1 MKSTHWFAGLVA
13 SAAIMLAPSAQAY
26 SSLYI
31 FGASL
36 SDSGN
41 NAVALGGTLPAGQF
55 AGGGWFSTIP
65 YASGTYSNGPVWATS
80 FASSLGLSAAP
91 SLKGGGNYAFGG
103 AQTAAPG
110 VETPD
115 GFPYSL
121 KRQTEFF
128 LAAHGDVAPSGAL
141 YVLESGGNNARE
153 ALSAVLGGANPSIVI
168 GATALQ
174 YAIDTGMLIDSLQAK
189 GAQNIVVWN
198 TPNLGL
204 TPLAASYGPLG
215 MSLASDLSASMNAA
229 LAAQLQGRSGVTQ
242 FNVFGLMTQAALNP
256 AAFGLSNVTDACGS
270 VLGCDAS
277 SYLFWDGIHP
287 TARGH
292 ELLAAGMLGAV
303 PEPASYLLL
312 LAGLLMLAA
321 AARRR
326 SH

>member
-1 MKSTHWFAGLVA
+1 MKSTRWFAGLVA
-13 SAAIMLAPSAQAY
+13 SAMVMLAPAAQAY

-31 FGASL
+31 FGDSL

-41 NAVALGGTLPAGQF
+41 NAVAIGATLPSQLLP
-55 AGGGWFSTIP
+55 GGGWFSTIP
-65 YASGTYSNGPVWATS
+65 YASGTYSNGPVWASS
-80 FASSLGLSAAP
+80 FAASLGLSAAP

-128 LAAHGDVAPSGAL
+128 FAAHGGSAPNDAL
-141 YVLESGGNNARE
+141 YVLESGGNNARD
-153 ALSAVLGGANPSIVI
+153 ALSAILGGADPSAVI

-174 YAIDTGMLIDSLQAK
+174 YATDTGMLIDSLQAK

-204 TPLAASYGPLG
+204 TPLAASYGPMG
-215 MSLASDLSASMNAA
+215 MGLASDLSASMNAA
-229 LAAQLQGRSGVTQ
+229 LAAELQGRSGVTQ
-242 FNVFGLMTQAALNP
+242 FNVFDLMTQATLNP
-256 AAFGLSNVTDACGS
+256 AAFGLGNVTDACGA
-270 VLGCDAS
+270 VLGCDAN

-292 ELLAAGMLGAV
+292 ELLAGGMLAAV

-312 LAGLLMLAA
+312 LAGLLLLTG